1 MSRAMASAPAGL
13 SRVNRRSCDRQRA
26 RNRGAAASGR
36 DAGPDDIRWARPT
49 VGGRVEEVGGM
60 DVGGLLGVVDDA
72 AGLPEEEIPSAEG
85 RGAALP

>member
-1 MSRAMASAPAGL
+1 V
-13 SRVNRRSCDRQRA
+13 RVH
-26 RNRGAAASGR
+26 
-36 DAGPDDIRWARPT
+36 
-49 VGGRVEEVGGM
+49 VGGRFEEVGDM